1 MKLKKI
7 KSIKKLYKIQKYS
20 YDLNKVIAIDPYNF
34 ERLVYLENDIL
45 KRIKPDE
52 ISKKSLISTYIPLNY
67 ITTYELTISK
77 NLINKIDLY
86 DHIEAQAYEELE
98 LDESAKYIF
107 KYKLIESISDEK
119 NLIAEVVIVQEDILK
134 NYFEPILNKY
144 DYIDY
149 ITYNGFLFEVL
160 YQKKILLPQKDIF
173 LFITKNSSLITLYA
187 DGMFL
192 QNIVLNDGIESLY
205 EKLKRDDEIDIKHF
219 NYKVFVELLIK
230 KGLNHNYYDDN
241 EEILFNKLSEIFSSF
256 LMPITNQ
263 LNSLQRKF
271 ALPTIDRI
279 FISTEYGLIPGSI
292 EFSHNY
298 FGEIEVKELKFDTKY
313 NPNNI
318 RINQLLFLTMLSAQY
333 AYEEDYQIDNFTIKR
348 RPPTFFYR
356 KSGQFISIAIAS
368 LMLSLVYP
376 TYQYIYSFIQNY
388 ENSFLEGRVDILD
401 TSLNTLQKNYAKLLK
416 DYSNDK
422 KIVENKEK
430 YIMSI
435 QKIITTLYKEKNGYV
450 PVSVLLTKII
460 SQMAKDKI
468 YTTDINLENNILK
481 LNVYAKKETFLT
493 NFVTDLVE
501 KEHLNVETNGILKD
515 ENRTRYI
522 STVKVNL

>member
-318 RINQLLFLTMLSAQY
+318 RINQLLFL
-333 AYEEDYQIDNFTIKR
+333 I
-348 RPPTFFYR
+348 
-356 KSGQFISIAIAS
+356 
-368 LMLSLVYP
+368 
-376 TYQYIYSFIQNY
+376 
-388 ENSFLEGRVDILD
+388 
-401 TSLNTLQKNYAKLLK
+401 
-416 DYSNDK
+416 
-422 KIVENKEK
+422 
-430 YIMSI
+430 
-435 QKIITTLYKEKNGYV
+435 
-450 PVSVLLTKII
+450 
-460 SQMAKDKI
+460 
-468 YTTDINLENNILK
+468 
-481 LNVYAKKETFLT
+481 
-493 NFVTDLVE
+493 
-501 KEHLNVETNGILKD
+501 
-515 ENRTRYI
+515 
-522 STVKVNL
+522 